1 LRLPRSRSLGSEMP
15 SQHVPAVTATS
26 DGGPE
31 KPLVVALL
39 GNPNTGKST
48 LFTALAG
55 IPTRVGN
62 YPGVTVEEKRGR
74 FSHAGK
80 PIELIDLPGI
90 YSLVARSPDEQVAM
104 AVLEG
109 RQEGSP
115 PIDCIVVL
123 ADATSLERN
132 CYLVSQALSLKLPV
146 VVALTLIDLAAD
158 RGITIDHAE
167 LAARLGCPVLPI
179 VAPQG
184 KGLDELADAVA
195 KATHCPP
202 PPAPAVKPEEIENA
216 HGHSPA
222 ALEAMAR
229 YRWIEQLLDGVV
241 SRSVQAGGSLEER
254 IDAVLTHRVAGTVV
268 FVAVMLTVFSS
279 IFWAAA
285 PIMDLFSGAIDAIA
299 GILDERLPEGAI
311 RSLLVDGVVAGVG
324 GVVVFLPQIALL
336 FLFVAVLE
344 GCGYLA
350 RAAYLMDRLLVGVG
364 LSGRSFIPLLSSF
377 ACAIPGIMATRTIEN
392 RRDRLITILVAP
404 LMSCS
409 ARLPVYV
416 LLTAA
421 FVPNTAVAGIPWL
434 RLPAVVLASM
444 YALGV
449 VVAAAVAAILSQ
461 TIFRGPPQ
469 PFVMELPGWRWPQPM
484 VVLERVREACWSFL
498 SNAGTLIVGVSIVV
512 WALAS
517 YPYNNEA
524 INAEVTREKV
534 AITELIELLAAADD
548 EASRERLAELTEERA
563 LLETEEGLE
572 AARRG
577 AASRQSFLGMAGR
590 LIEPVVRP
598 LGWDWR
604 IGCAAIA
611 SFPAR
616 EVVLG
621 TLGVIYNLGEVDP
634 GEEEGSN
641 MLIRRLR
648 AATWDGSQRPVFT
661 LPVALSIMVFF
672 ALCAQC
678 ASTLVVIG
686 KETGSW
692 IWPVVTFSYMTGLA
706 WIGAL
711 LTYQLGTMLL

>member
-1 LRLPRSRSLGSEMP
+1 MP
-15 SQHVPAVTATS
+15 SEQAPSATAS
-26 DGGPE
+26 HHGGPDA
-31 KPLVVALL
+31 PLVVALL

-74 FSHAGK
+74 FSHAGRR
-80 PIELIDLPGI
+80 IELIDLPGI
-90 YSLVARSPDEQVAM
+90 YSLVARSPDEEVAM

-109 RQEGSP
+109 RQAGSP
-115 PIDCIVVL
+115 PVDCVVVL

-132 CYLVSQALSLKLPV
+132 CYLVSQALELGLPV
-146 VVALTLIDLAAD
+146 VVALTLTDLAAD

-167 LAARLGCPVLPI
+167 LAARLGCTVVPI
-179 VAPQG
+179 VAPQRE
-184 KGLDELADAVA
+184 GLAELADAVA
-195 KATHCPP
+195 AASDS
-202 PPAPAVKPEEIENA
+202 PAPPVPAVRPAEIDDAE
-216 HGHSPA
+216 GHSPA

-229 YRWIEQLLDGVV
+229 YRWIEQVLDGVV
-241 SRSVQAGGSLEER
+241 TRSTPSRWSLEER

-268 FVAVMLTVFSS
+268 FVAVMLGVFSS

-285 PIMDLFSGAIDAIA
+285 PIMDLFSGVVDSLAAF
-299 GILDERLPEGAI
+299 LDDRLPEGAI
-311 RSLLVDGVVAGVG
+311 RSLLVDGLVAGVG
-324 GVVVFLPQIALL
+324 GVVVFLPQIAML

-392 RRDRLITILVAP
+392 RRDRLLTILVAP

-421 FVPNTAVAGIPWL
+421 FVPNTPVAGLAWL
-434 RLPAVVLASM
+434 KLPAVVLASM

-449 VVAAAVAAILSQ
+449 VVAAAVAALLSR

-469 PFVMELPGWRWPQPM
+469 PFVMELPGWRWPQPL

-498 SNAGTLIVGVSIVV
+498 SNAGTLIVAVSIVV

-517 YPYNNEA
+517 YPYNAAA
-524 INAEVTREKV
+524 IDAEVAREKAV
-534 AITELIELLAAADD
+534 LAERMDALASADD
-548 EASRERLAELTEERA
+548 QASAALSSELSEELA
-563 LLETEEGLE
+563 LLDTEEGMQ

-577 AASRQSFLGMAGR
+577 AASRQSFLGRAGR

-648 AATWDGSQRPVFT
+648 AATWDGSTRPVFT

-692 IWPVVTFSYMTGLA
+692 VWPVVTFSYMTGLA
-706 WIGAL
+706 WLGAL
-711 LTYQLGTMLL
+711 LTYQLGTMVLGA